1 MRQEVVDLAHP
12 NEELLRQGY
21 EAFGRGD
28 MEWLNEHFTDD
39 LVWHVP
45 GQNPISGD
53 HRGKDAVFSLF
64 AKQMELT
71 EGTLRLEIHDL
82 LANDEHGVALATI
95 SATRGGKTLEDRQA
109 HVFHVRDGKVA
120 EFWNHP
126 GDQQTVDE
134 FLA

>member
-1 MRQEVVDLAHP
+1 VIEMAHP

-28 MEWLNEHFTDD
+28 MEWLNEHFADD

-45 GQNPISGD
+45 GQNPFSGD
-53 HRGKDAVFSLF
+53 HRGKEAVFSLF

-71 EGTLRLEIHDL
+71 GGTLRLEIHDV
-82 LANDEHGVALATI
+82 LANDEHGVALATVT
-95 SATRGGKTLEDRQA
+95 ATRGGKSLEDRQA

-126 GDQQTVDE
+126 GDQQATDE